1 MMELFQS
8 KLLVSLIEQQLRQ
21 RKETQHTG
29 NRLSKKYSTRK
40 SNSRS
45 SAAANGHKFDA
56 AVDNEF
62 CDIIVAIYDNEYN
75 SNTDSSD
82 SDNISIDDMISII
95 HNNSI
100 NDNNGKTEN
109 DLQIQL
115 AMLWRIITI
124 SKKSNLNITHNNTNF
139 NLILMLLM

>member
-1 MMELFQS
+1 MELFQS
-8 KLLVSLIEQQLRQ
+8 KLLLSLIEQQLRH
-21 RKETQHTG
+21 RKDTTH
-29 NRLSKKYSTRK
+29 NRNST
-40 SNSRS
+40 S
-45 SAAANGHKFDA
+45 SAAVNGYKFDA

-62 CDIIVAIYDNEYN
+62 CDIIVALYDNEYN
-75 SNTDSSD
+75 NNIDSND

-124 SKKSNLNITHNNTNF
+124 SKKSK
-139 NLILMLLM
+139 LI

>member
-1 MMELFQS
+1 MELFQS
-8 KLLVSLIEQQLRQ
+8 KLLLSLIEQQLRQ
-21 RKETQHTG
+21 RKD
-29 NRLSKKYSTRK
+29 STHKR
-40 SNSRS
+40 
-45 SAAANGHKFDA
+45 SAAVNGYKFDA

-62 CDIIVAIYDNEYN
+62 CDIIVALYDNEYN
-75 SNTDSSD
+75 NNNTDSSD

-124 SKKSNLNITHNNTNF
+124 SKKSKFI
-139 NLILMLLM
+139 

>member
-21 RKETQHTG
+21 RKDQ
-29 NRLSKKYSTRK
+29 RIRSRK

-45 SAAANGHKFDA
+45 SAATNGHKFDA

-75 SNTDSSD
+75 NVNTDSSD
-82 SDNISIDDMISII
+82 SDNISIDDMISVI

-124 SKKSNLNITHNNTNF
+124 SKKSKLNITHQF
-139 NLILMLLM
+139 